1 MNRRLKAS
9 SMSADATLL
18 MMAGLPGTGK
28 STLAL
33 EVGRVLGWP
42 VIDKDVFKSTLLE
55 SGLSEATACPLAYEL
70 AFELYQ
76 DLLIHQRHSVIL
88 DTPLTYKRTLEHAQQ
103 VAGPINADLRVV
115 FCHCDAGLR
124 DLRMNRRSG
133 QVSQPRGL
141 NDPGG
146 NPDVSFSHLPDDA
159 LRVDTSQPVDT
170 LVKQV
175 LTHLQSSLK

>member
-33 EVGRVLGWP
+33 EVGKVLGWP

-55 SGLSEATACPLAYEL
+55 GGLPEATAASLAYEL
-70 AFELYQ
+70 SEN
-76 DLLIHQRHSVIL
+76 LLVRQRHSVIL
-88 DTPLTYKRTLEHAQQ
+88 DTPLTYKGTLGRAQEF
-103 VAGPINADLRVV
+103 AGSINAALRVV
-115 FCHCDAGLR
+115 FCHCDADIR
-124 DLRMNRRSG
+124 DWRMNRRSG
-133 QVSQPRGL
+133 KVSQPKGL
-141 NDPGG
+141 KDPGG
-146 NPDVSFSHLPDDA
+146 NPDVSFSHLPDGT

-175 LTHLQSSLK
+175 LTHLQSS

>member
-1 MNRRLKAS
+1 
-9 SMSADATLL
+9 MSTDAILL
-18 MMAGLPGTGK
+18 MMAGLPGTGR
-28 STLAL
+28 STLTL
-33 EVGRVLGWP
+33 EVGKVLDWP

-55 SGLSEATACPLAYEL
+55 GGLPEATAGPLAYEL
-70 AFELYQ
+70 AFKLSK
-76 DLLIHQRHSVIL
+76 DLMVHQRHSVIL
-88 DTPLTYKRTLEHAQQ
+88 DTPLMHKVTLEHAQE
-103 VAGPINADLRVV
+103 VTGSINATLLVV

-133 QVSQPRGL
+133 QVSQPKGL

-175 LTHLQSSLK
+175 LTHLQSSLG